1 MENEGNDDNR
11 RIDEEDDLNEIDLNQ
26 IEIAVVLL
34 FVSKT
39 LIGSSCVKEI
49 RTL

>member
-26 IEIAVVLL
+26 IEIAANDDLKL
-34 FVSKT
+34 SMT
-39 LIGSSCVKEI
+39 RLP
-49 RTL
+49 